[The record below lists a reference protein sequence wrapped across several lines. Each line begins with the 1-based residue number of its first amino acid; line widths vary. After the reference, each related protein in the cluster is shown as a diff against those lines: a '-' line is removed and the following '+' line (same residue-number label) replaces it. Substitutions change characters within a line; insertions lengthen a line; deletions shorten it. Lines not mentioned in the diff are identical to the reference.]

1 MKKLAAI
8 FVLPIALASLTAC
21 GDEAIED
28 ITLDE
33 ATYLS
38 ALEEE
43 DMGTEEGDASGSAE
57 EAPDVEEQ
65 FACSFDQ
72 IRERIRNRFDRNHNG
87 NVEDEEREEMNEAYN
102 DGDEGEASE
111 DGELGRPNRQKLRKR
126 IRNARRQHRH
136 HKLRRLRWIYD
147 ADNSRSLDD
156 EEKANL
162 RADIEARCEAKRAII
177 LENFDADGDGT
188 LSDEEKEAARAA
200 RRERHQERRQNFV
213 DNVDA
218 NDDGHISREEFRAAR
233 ETRKAN
239 RQARRAALKAQFDA
253 DGDGELNDEE
263 KNALREYLREW
274 VRGEHF
280 GEGRPGAE

>member
-21 GDEAIED
+21 GDESIED

-57 EAPDVEEQ
+57 EDPDVEEQ

-72 IRERIRNRFDRNHNG
+72 IRERIRNRFDRNGNG
-87 NVEDEEREEMNEAYN
+87 DVEDEERERMNEAFS
-102 DGDEGEASE
+102 DGDGGEASE
-111 DGELGRPNRQKLRKR
+111 DGELGRPNRQRVR
-126 IRNARRQHRH
+126 DRVRDARRQHRH

-147 ADNSRSLDD
+147 TDNSRSLDD

-162 RADIEARCEAKRAII
+162 K
-177 LENFDADGDGT
+177 
-188 LSDEEKEAARAA
+188 
-200 RRERHQERRQNFV
+200 
-213 DNVDA
+213 
-218 NDDGHISREEFRAAR
+218 
-233 ETRKAN
+233 
-239 RQARRAALKAQFDA
+239 
-253 DGDGELNDEE
+253 
-263 KNALREYLREW
+263 
-274 VRGEHF
+274 
-280 GEGRPGAE
+280 